1 MEANMSD
8 CALPCPLHRG
18 DAVPADIRILRRVD
32 LRTGATGLGD
42 PDGPYVAAV
51 IDCETTGL
59 SHDDDVIIELGL
71 RRFHYDDR
79 GVITYIGKPY
89 SWLEDPGF
97 PLSPEVTKLT
107 GLTDA
112 DVAGRSLDDDRID
125 ELMFG
130 ATIRIAH
137 NARFDRGFVERR
149 LPPTAGRAWACS
161 CDEVPW
167 RERGFDGAARN
178 LGWLLAQTGAW
189 HDGHR
194 AVADVDAVIALMGHR
209 FTDGA
214 TALSLLLRSSAARG
228 WIVRAEGAPFE
239 VKDRLKGRG
248 YRWSPAE
255 RVWSKEI
262 AHLDRADEEA
272 WLAGS
277 VYPTTARPG
286 AAQPVFTEV
295 TARTRYA

>member
-1 MEANMSD
+1 MGD
-8 CALPCPLHRG
+8 CVLPCPLRRA
-18 DAVPADIRILRRVD
+18 DADPADIRILRRVD
-32 LRTGATGLGD
+32 LRTGATGLDD
-42 PDGPYVAAV
+42 PDGPYVAVV

-59 SHDDDVIIELGL
+59 SHVENVIVELGL
-71 RRFHYDDR
+71 RRFHYDDG
-79 GVITYIGKPY
+79 GVITYIGKPF

-97 PLSPEVTKLT
+97 PLPLAVTTLT

-112 DVAGRSLDDDRID
+112 DVAGRFLDDDRID
-125 ELMFG
+125 ELMLG

-161 CDEVPW
+161 CEDVPW

-178 LGWLLAQTGAW
+178 LGWLLAQTGSW

-194 AVADVDAVIALMGHR
+194 AVADADTVIALMGHR
-209 FTDGA
+209 FADGE

-228 WIVRAEGAPFE
+228 WFVRADGAPFHKKE
-239 VKDRLKGRG
+239 RLKGRG
-248 YRWSPAE
+248 YRWSPTE
-255 RVWSKEI
+255 RVWAKEI
-262 AHLDRADEEA
+262 GHLDRADEES
-272 WLAGS
+272 WLAAN
-277 VYPTTARPG
+277 VYATPAPLG
-286 AAQPVFTEV
+286 AAQPDFTEV

>member
-1 MEANMSD
+1 MGG
-8 CALPCPLHRG
+8 CALPCPLSEP
-18 DAVPADIRILRRVD
+18 DADPADIRVLRRVNM
-32 LRTGATGLGD
+32 RTGPTGLGD
-42 PDGPYVAAV
+42 PDGRHVAVV

-59 SHDDDVIIELGL
+59 LHDENVIIELGV
-71 RRFHYDDR
+71 RRFRYDDG
-79 GVITYIGKPY
+79 GVITYIGKPF

-97 PLSPEVTKLT
+97 PLPPEVTTLT

-112 DVAGRSLDDDRID
+112 DVAGRWLDDDRID
-125 ELMFG
+125 EIMSG

-161 CDEVPW
+161 CEEVPW

-178 LGWLLAQTGAW
+178 LGWLLAQTGSW

-194 AVADVDAVIALMGHR
+194 AIADVNAVISLMGHR
-209 FTDGA
+209 FADGA
-214 TALSLLLRSSAARG
+214 TALSLLLRSSTTPG
-228 WIVRAEGAPFE
+228 WIVRAEGAAFE
-239 VKDRLKGRG
+239 KKDQLKGRG
-248 YRWSPAE
+248 YRWSPTE
-255 RVWSKEI
+255 RVWAKEI
-262 AHLDRADEEA
+262 GHLDRADEEA
-272 WLAGS
+272 WLAAD

-286 AAQPVFTEV
+286 TAQPVFTEV